1 MIMKLLYKEP
11 EMQIRKYEFPSNNL
25 YTTSPGVIDPGDPDL
40 GDGDD
45 HGDIFG

>member
-1 MIMKLLYKEP
+1 MKLLYKEP

-25 YTTSPGVIDPGDPDL
+25 YTTSPGVVIDPGDSDL

-45 HGDIFG
+45 HGDILG